1 MWHILTHPL
10 CRERRLAA
18 LWRYLSWQAGSR
30 LLAAPVAIPIVNGAR
45 LLAVR
50 GMTGATGNVYTG
62 LHEFED
68 MAFVLHALEPGD
80 VFADV
85 GANIGSYTLLA
96 AAGVG
101 ARVVA
106 FEPDQ
111 GASMWLRRNVGL
123 NCVENRV
130 RVVEAAVGETPGT
143 VRFTTG
149 LDTVNHVVDVDGKAG
164 SSTDIMVVRLDDEL
178 GDQVPRVM
186 KLDVEG
192 YELPVLRG
200 GAQLLVDTR
209 LEAIV
214 VELNGSGQRYGFH
227 DSDTVALLEGAG
239 FERCVYDPF
248 SRELSPRRVDHRND
262 NVLFIRAGSD
272 VGARM
277 KSAAPFTVLGR
288 TI

>member
-1 MWHILTHPL
+1 M
-10 CRERRLAA
+10 
-18 LWRYLSWQAGSR
+18 
-30 LLAAPVAIPIVNGAR
+30 
-45 LLAVR
+45 
-50 GMTGATGNVYTG
+50 
-62 LHEFED
+62 
-68 MAFVLHALEPGD
+68 
-80 VFADV
+80 
-85 GANIGSYTLLA
+85 
-96 AAGVG
+96 
-101 ARVVA
+101 
-106 FEPDQ
+106 
-111 GASMWLRRNVGL
+111 
-123 NCVENRV
+123 